1 MGPPGRRPHATR
13 IPRPARPRWPAPGS
27 QTPGTTFRT
36 TTNVPTRGHQQPA
49 AGIRYRAASPAPT
62 VAVTQGEHPTKALA
76 FTGPATYEL
85 MPLLIRARTQRF
97 PGVTLEARSEMLTP
111 TQVDGLLEGTISVGL
126 LRPPVTAGGPV
137 VEVLR
142 HEPLVAL
149 LPVTYPRATQINL
162 ELTDLRT
169 SRSSA
174 TPAHRPPRSAR
185 QSSVPAVRP
194 DSPRGSARRPASPP
208 SLVALVAAGLGAALA
223 PASVRQLRTNGV
235 TRRPLRRP
243 AQATVMLA
251 VAYKKGPVSP

>member
-1 MGPPGRRPHATR
+1 MASTRLTDTRNHLPHYDECPHARAPAARSRDPLPGSEPGADGSRYPRRAPDESAGVHRAGNLRADAAARPGLHAALPRRDAGGPQRNAHPYPGRR
-13 IPRPARPRWPAPGS
+13 
-27 QTPGTTFRT
+27 
-36 TTNVPTRGHQQPA
+36 
-49 AGIRYRAASPAPT
+49 
-62 VAVTQGEHPTKALA
+62 
-76 FTGPATYEL
+76 
-85 MPLLIRARTQRF
+85 
-97 PGVTLEARSEMLTP
+97 
-111 TQVDGLLEGTISVGL
+111 LLEGTISVGL